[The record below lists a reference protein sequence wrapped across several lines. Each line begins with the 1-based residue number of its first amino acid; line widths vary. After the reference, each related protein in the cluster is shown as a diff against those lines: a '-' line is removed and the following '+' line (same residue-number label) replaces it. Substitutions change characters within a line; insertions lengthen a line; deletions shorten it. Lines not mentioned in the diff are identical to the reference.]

1 MKILTIAFGLLMTGA
16 VLSFC
21 EADQLTWKAPTVK
34 PVAISQQV
42 YVCPDC
48 LMIALKAGK
57 CEKCSKELQEKHLLG
72 TKDGQALL
80 CDCGAGCKCDAK
92 GVQDGRCA
100 CGKDVLMRSCKG
112 LYCCPM
118 GCPVIS
124 DKPGKCA
131 CSMELKK
138 VE

>member
-1 MKILTIAFGLLMTGA
+1 MTA
-16 VLSFC
+16 TVLSLG
-21 EADQLTWKAPTVK
+21 AATPITSK
-34 PVAISQQV
+34 PAVEKPAVISQQV

-48 LMIALKAGK
+48 LVIALKAGK
-57 CEKCSKELQEKHLLG
+57 CEKCGKELQEKHLLG

-80 CDCGAGCKCDAK
+80 CDCGVGCKCDAK

-100 CGKDVLMRSCKG
+100 CGKDILMRSGKD

>member
-1 MKILTIAFGLLMTGA
+1 MKILAIFSGVLMTAA
-16 VLSFC
+16 VLSLG
-21 EADQLTWKAPTVK
+21 AAAPITSK
-34 PVAISQQV
+34 PAVEKSAVISQQV

-48 LMIALKAGK
+48 LVIALKAGK
-57 CEKCSKELQEKHLLG
+57 CEKCGKELQEKHLLG
-72 TKDGQALL
+72 AKDGQALL

-100 CGKDVLMRSCKG
+100 CGKDVLMRSCKD